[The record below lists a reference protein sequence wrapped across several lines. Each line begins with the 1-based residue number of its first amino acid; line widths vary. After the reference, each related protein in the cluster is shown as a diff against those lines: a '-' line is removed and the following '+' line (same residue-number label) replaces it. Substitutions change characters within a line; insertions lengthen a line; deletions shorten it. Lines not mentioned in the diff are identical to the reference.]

1 MTFTGVLMLL
11 ITATIFVP
19 SKISR
24 KKRVVN
30 EILHV
35 AAYPT
40 AACNIL
46 KVIERVNIGLEI
58 GFTGL
63 LSGQISKIAYF

>member
-1 MTFTGVLMLL
+1 MCVTFTGVLMLL

-24 KKRVVN
+24 KKRMVN

-35 AAYPT
+35 AAYLT

-46 KVIERVNIGLEI
+46 KGSI
-58 GFTGL
+58 
-63 LSGQISKIAYF
+63 